1 MITFET
7 LLARAEALGLPLAR
21 NEFVATKKNPAP
33 EPPFIIWLRA
43 DTARGADNVSNI
55 LETNGAFELYTEG
68 VDTAL
73 EARLENEV
81 LQDVEYRRFQAPIPS
96 ENLTQTA
103 YEVTILQK
111 RRIKP

>member
-1 MITFET
+1 MTFEI
-7 LLARAEALGLPLAR
+7 LLERAEALGLPLAH

-33 EPPFIIWLRA
+33 DPPFLIWLRA

-55 LETNGAFELYTEG
+55 LETNGCFELYTEG
-68 VDTAL
+68 ADAAL
-73 EARLENEV
+73 EARLEKEV
-81 LQDVEYRRFQAPIPS
+81 LQDVEYRRFQAAIPS

-103 YEVTILQK
+103 YEFTILQK